1 MRCKTTQHWRD
12 REISGMEEADNLVRT
27 LVGIFASLRLLCF
40 ASAGLTSLDL
50 ALRAL
55 VNEPM
60 RAGMT

>member
-1 MRCKTTQHWRD
+1 
-12 REISGMEEADNLVRT
+12 MEEACGLVRT

-40 ASAGLTSLDL
+40 ASAGLASLDF

-55 VNEPM
+55 VDEPM